1 MKFHFHPVSTTSR
14 SILFFMADQGIPY
27 EPVVVD
33 LMTGEHMK
41 APFTDLNPSR
51 QVPVLDDEGFVMTEC
66 SAILKYVAEKTKNP
80 AYPADLRE
88 RARVNEIMDWFN
100 TNLYREYGYHLIYP
114 QVYPGHK
121 RTGDDH
127 QSGTVGWGRE
137 KSEFW
142 LGVLDTH
149 YLGHGKPYL
158 LGDKLSIADYLG
170 SAIISAGD
178 LVGVDLKRFPNVD
191 RWMKAMRARP
201 GWAKTHE
208 VHDGFAASLKGKPFE
223 TVV

>member
-1 MKFHFHPVSTTSR
+1 MKFYFHPVSTTSR
-14 SILFFMADQGIPY
+14 SVLFFFADQNVPF

-41 APFTDLNPSR
+41 SPFTGINPSC

-66 SAILKYVAEKTKNP
+66 SAILKYVAEKTNSP
-80 AYPADLRE
+80 AYPTDLRE

-121 RTGDDH
+121 RPEDDH
-127 QSGTVGWGRE
+127 QKGTIGWGKN

-142 LGVLDTH
+142 LGVLDKH

-158 LGDKLSIADYLG
+158 LGDKISIADYLG
-170 SAIISAGD
+170 AAIISAGD

-191 RWMKAMRARP
+191 RWMKALRARP
-201 GWAKTHE
+201 AWRKTSE

>member
-33 LMTGEHMK
+33 LMTGEHVK
-41 APFTDLNPSR
+41 PPFTDLNPSR

-66 SAILKYVAEKTKNP
+66 SAILKYIAEKTKNA
-80 AYPADLRE
+80 AYPSDLRE

-114 QVYPGHK
+114 QVYPSHK
-121 RTGDDH
+121 REQDAH
-127 QSGTVGWGRE
+127 QSGTIGWGKD
-137 KSEFW
+137 KSMFW